1 MIGSLFRVFFFA
13 ALGLAI
19 AWAAW
24 LFLPPRL
31 PSTEARDDAAYRD
44 AFPGQYPP
52 PSEPLEILGTPLPK
66 ILFPAEE
73 EALRSA
79 RTLIARRL
87 TISTALLPF
96 WIIILGVSSLA
107 GAVLRERL
115 HLAPAYASPAVSFI
129 SKRIGEAAL
138 IVFFLW
144 SFAPLP
150 LPYWV
155 FYPALLS
162 AMISILTYVANLP
175 LRL

>member
-24 LFLPPRL
+24 LFLPPL
-31 PSTEARDDAAYRD
+31 SPSTQARDDAGYLD
-44 AFPGQYPP
+44 AFPGQYSSPKGP
-52 PSEPLEILGTPLPK
+52 VTSLDSPLPG
-66 ILFPAEE
+66 ILFPGGEL
-73 EALRSA
+73 ALRSA
-79 RTLIARRL
+79 KTLIARRI
-87 TISTALLPF
+87 TVSTALLPF
-96 WIIILGVSSLA
+96 WLVFLAVSSLG

-115 HLAPAYASPAVSFI
+115 HLGSAYASPAASFI
-129 SKRIGEAAL
+129 SKRICEAAL
-138 IVFFLW
+138 VVFFLW

-150 LPYWV
+150 LPYWL

-162 AMISILTYVANLP
+162 AMISALTYVANLP

>member
-1 MIGSLFRVFFFA
+1 VNGSLFRVFFFA
-13 ALGLAI
+13 TLGLAI

-24 LFLPPRL
+24 LFLPPIL
-31 PSTEARDDAAYRD
+31 PGTEARDDAAYRD
-44 AFPGQYPP
+44 AFPGQSPA
-52 PSEPLEILGTPLPK
+52 PSGPLVILDSPLPK
-66 ILFPAEE
+66 ILFPVGE

-96 WIIILGVSSLA
+96 WILFLGVSSLA

-115 HLAPAYASPAVSFI
+115 HLAPAYASPAASFI
-129 SKRIGEAAL
+129 SKRIAETAL
-138 IVFFLW
+138 VVFFLW

-162 AMISILTYVANLP
+162 AMISVMTYIANLP